1 MNYNSDTVS
10 IKLPNIKARVYAA
23 LKILVAVSLLVYL
36 FSFFELK
43 NIVSTFL
50 SSDIRLLALSAVLL
64 VPNIYLQYLKWKITC
79 DKLIGERSKRKILLS
94 LFYGF
99 PAAVFTPARA
109 GEYFGRGLAF
119 KDRSFMEIIFATFV
133 DKLFTILVTF
143 LFGSIG
149 TVIFISRYYQSSI
162 YFSIPMIIAYFV
174 FAAITLT
181 FIFSDKEWFYNLFS
195 PFSKFKLFS
204 KIRERLLIL
213 KNLDRNFVF
222 KMISISTIFFF
233 CYLLQF
239 AILFAAFSHHIEI
252 VKFLWAA
259 IVIMFA
265 KTILSPLSF
274 SELGVREGASIFFL
288 TQMGETS
295 GTALNASLL
304 LFIINIIVPSL
315 IGLFLLFVKN
325 DD

>member
-1 MNYNSDTVS
+1 MTSETKIVAAKVPNLKSKIYFIV
-10 IKLPNIKARVYAA
+10 KL
-23 LKILVAVSLLVYL
+23 LVAISLLVYL
-36 FSFFELK
+36 FYFVELK

-50 SSDIRLLALSAVLL
+50 SANIALFALSAILL

-79 DKLIGERSKRKILLS
+79 NKLIGERSKRKILLS

-119 KDRSFMEIIFATFV
+119 KDHNFSEIIIATVV
-133 DKLFTILVTF
+133 DKFFTILVT
-143 LFGSIG
+143 LIVGGIG
-149 TVIFISRYYQSSI
+149 TILFVSKYYQSTI
-162 YFSIPMIIAYFV
+162 YVSLPIIIAFTLFIV
-174 FAAITLT
+174 ITIT
-181 FIFSDKEWFYNLFS
+181 FILSDKKWFYNAFS
-195 PFSKFKLFS
+195 PLIKFKLFS
-204 KIRERLLIL
+204 KIWDRLLIL
-213 KNLDRNFVF
+213 KNLDRKFAI
-222 KMISISTIFFF
+222 KMISISATFFF

-239 AILFAAFSHHIEI
+239 VILFAAFAHHIEF

-265 KTILSPLSF
+265 KTILSPISL

-295 GTALNASLL
+295 STALNASLS
-304 LFIINIIVPSL
+304 LFFINIIVPSL

>member
-50 SSDIRLLALSAVLL
+50 SADIFLLILSAVLL
-64 VPNIYLQYLKWKITC
+64 LPNIYLQYWKWKITC
-79 DKLIGERSKRKILLS
+79 DKLIGERSRRKILLS

-119 KDRSFMEIIFATFV
+119 KDYRISEIIIATIV
-133 DKLFTILVTF
+133 DKFFTILDTF
-143 LFGSIG
+143 IIGSVGTILFIN
-149 TVIFISRYYQSSI
+149 RYYQSSI
-162 YFSIPMIIAYFV
+162 YVSLPMIISFIVLSAIVVTFV
-174 FAAITLT
+174 F
-181 FIFSDKEWFYNLFS
+181 SNKEWFYKLFS
-195 PFSKFKLFS
+195 PIFKFKLFS
-204 KIRERLLIL
+204 KIGEKLSIL
-213 KNLDRNFVF
+213 KNLDRDFTF
-222 KMISISTIFFF
+222 KMISISTLFFF

-239 AILFAAFSHHIEI
+239 VILFAAFAHHIEF

-259 IVIMFA
+259 AVIMFA
-265 KTILSPLSF
+265 KTILSPISL

-288 TQMGETS
+288 TKMGETAS
-295 GTALNASLL
+295 TALNASLS
-304 LFIINIIVPSL
+304 LFVINIIVPAL
-315 IGLFLLFVKN
+315 VGLFLLFVKN